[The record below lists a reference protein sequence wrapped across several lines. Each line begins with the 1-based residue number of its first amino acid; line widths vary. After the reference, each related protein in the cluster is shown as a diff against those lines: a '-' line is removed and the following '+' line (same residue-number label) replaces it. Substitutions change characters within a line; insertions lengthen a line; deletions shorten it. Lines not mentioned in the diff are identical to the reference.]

1 MGNSVTLQICRS
13 ASKYTKKRLYFIS
26 FKSSK
31 SRKITNIENKTLK
44 SKLLFAVTFW
54 VVVEVQLLYNV
65 VLVSGVQFLKVFW
78 NLFVFGRTRAS
89 LLPMGFLQ
97 LQQVGMLSSCGVTDF
112 SLRGL
117 LLLQSTSFRARGP
130 RQCMGLFAPWRVG
143 SSQTR
148 DRTCGPCVGRRTLN
162 HWTTGE
168 VFWYTILVIQDF
180 LQVVFHFRL
189 L

>member
-26 FKSSK
+26 FKSNK

-65 VLVSGVQFLKVFW
+65 VLVSGVQFFKVFW
-78 NLFVFGRTRAS
+78 NLFVFGCTRAS

-97 LQQVGMLSSCGVTDF
+97 LQQVGTALQ
-112 SLRGL
+112 LRRYRL
-117 LLLQSTSFRARGP
+117 LLARASLAAEHKLQGTGASVVH
-130 RQCMGLFAPWRVG
+130 GLVCPLA
-143 SSQTR
+143 
-148 DRTCGPCVGRRTLN
+148 CGILTDQGLN
-162 HWTTGE
+162 LWPLR
-168 VFWYTILVIQDF
+168 WQKDS
-180 LQVVFHFRL
+180 
-189 L
+189 